1 MGAAGSAALLIQD
14 NAERLLVVKPS
25 YKPGWNLPG
34 GRIEEGESPT
44 EAARR
49 ETKEEIGLDIRPGLL
64 LAVGWERATANG
76 RPLFIFDGGSLE
88 PTSFELISLQQNE
101 LVAVEFVSSER
112 IVELIPLDRR
122 PLLHAAIG
130 ALRTRSTAYVEL
142 SASAAAF
149 AAGPRTSRSDKSRH
163 ESTTGLFGTL

>member
-14 NAERLLVVKPS
+14 NADRLLVVKPS

-49 ETKEEIGLDIRPGLL
+49 ETKEEIGLDIQPGFL
-64 LAVGWERATANG
+64 LAVGWERATG
-76 RPLFIFDGGSLE
+76 HGKPLFIFDGGILE

-101 LVAVEFVSSER
+101 LVAVEFVRSDG
-112 IVELIPLDRR
+112 IAELIPLDRR
-122 PLLHAAIG
+122 PLISAVIE
-130 ALRTRSTAYVEL
+130 ALRTRRTAYVEL
-142 SASAAAF
+142 SASAAAC
-149 AAGPRTSRSDKSRH
+149 AVGPRTPRSHKSRD
-163 ESTTGLFGTL
+163 ETTTRLFGTL